1 LHGKTFSQSSEK
13 PNFEEKPRTA
23 RTAVIHEEISVSN
36 IDSEDQAPMYASV
49 MNPDINNDS
58 LALTDTHK
66 LSEYDVAAV
75 ALYDELK
82 RLLVLRNTKK
92 FDKVVTQA
100 RKISKKLRGKGTLS
114 VIGQMAAFK
123 EPDGKSILHLAAEVA
138 VQEED
143 LFFFSRLLDL
153 KLPLYSLDADDCYPA
168 FYLT

>member
-1 LHGKTFSQSSEK
+1 
-13 PNFEEKPRTA
+13 
-23 RTAVIHEEISVSN
+23 
-36 IDSEDQAPMYASV
+36 MYASV

-100 RKISKKLRGKGTLS
+100 RKISMILRGIGTLG
-114 VIGQMAAFK
+114 VIGQMAAFCLF
-123 EPDGKSILHLAAEVA
+123 ELILLVN
-138 VQEED
+138 
-143 LFFFSRLLDL
+143 
-153 KLPLYSLDADDCYPA
+153 C
-168 FYLT
+168 